1 MVKNFLPLCLSIVGF
16 TAAFVVTTS
25 EPNDFSYPA
34 VKTAVEFVESLV
46 VSKADAK
53 PVDKK
58 VRIVSLGGA
67 LTETVIAL
75 GHADKIVGVD
85 TTSVY
90 PPNVVKN
97 FARVGYVRQLS
108 AEGILSLEP
117 ELIISTNHAGPK
129 MAVEQIKKS
138 GVKFEEFSS
147 EYSVEGTKSYIKRL
161 GEVLGAEPKA
171 TEMVGAIDA
180 GIAKAKDVSKSFKRK
195 PKVLF
200 IYARGARVL
209 NISGHTTS
217 AHAMIELAGAQNAFG
232 DVDGFKP
239 MTSEAVVA
247 AAPDAILMLSRGV
260 DSIGGDAKILELPG
274 IALTPAGKNKA
285 LIVMDDLKLLGFG
298 PRLGDAV
305 LELTNKLKSHLEASE
320 TKSN

>member
-1 MVKNFLPLCLSIVGF
+1 MYKNLFPVCLSLLGF
-16 TAAFVVTTS
+16 LTAFIVTTS
-25 EPNDFSYPA
+25 QPDDFTYPA
-34 VKTAVEFVESLV
+34 VKNAVEFVESLV

-58 VRIVSLGGA
+58 IRIVSLGGS
-67 LTETVIAL
+67 LTETIIAL

-90 PPNVVKN
+90 PPDVVKD

-138 GVKFEEFSS
+138 GITFEELSS
-147 EYSVEGTKSYIKRL
+147 EYSVAGTKNYIKRL
-161 GEVLGAEPKA
+161 GEVLKEETKA
-171 TEMVGAIDA
+171 AKMVEAIDTA
-180 GIAKAKDVSKSFKRK
+180 IVTAKAISQGFKRK

-217 AHAMIELAGAQNAFG
+217 AHAMIELAGAENAFG

-260 DSIGGDAKILELPG
+260 DSLGGDAKILELPG

-298 PRLGDAV
+298 PRLGEAV
-305 LELTNKLKSHLEASE
+305 LELTKKLQPLLAASE